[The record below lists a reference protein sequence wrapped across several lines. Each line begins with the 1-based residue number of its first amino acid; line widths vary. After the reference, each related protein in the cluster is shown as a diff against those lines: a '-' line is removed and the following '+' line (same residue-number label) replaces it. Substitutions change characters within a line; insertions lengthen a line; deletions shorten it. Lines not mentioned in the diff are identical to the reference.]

1 MGSNAPT
8 SCPKLLA
15 DYPVVIHMPV
25 EWGDQDPFRHV
36 NNIVYLRWCET
47 ARVVYL
53 QRIGMWRMI
62 AEENKGPILA
72 ALSCNYRRPVEFPD
86 TVHIG
91 ARITRIGNSSFGM
104 EHLIVSETMNE
115 VVADADSTLVFF
127 DYAANQPLPLP
138 DDLRG
143 AIETLE
149 GKEL

>member
-1 MGSNAPT
+1 
-8 SCPKLLA
+8 
-15 DYPVVIHMPV
+15 MPV
-25 EWGDQDPFRHV
+25 EWGDQDPFGHV
-36 NNIVYLRWCET
+36 NNIIYLRWCET

-53 QRIGMWRMI
+53 ERIGMWKMI

-104 EHLIVSETMNE
+104 EHVVVSEAMNAAA
-115 VVADADSTLVFF
+115 ADADSTLVFL

-138 DDLRG
+138 DHLRE
-143 AIETLE
+143 AIRTLE